1 MYYVIYFYFYPA
13 IGYYIADVTIL
24 ECSDGYD
31 KKKVIE
37 RIKNQLTDKNKELTI
52 GDDSVRIISYVDQF
66 YSLKDAE
73 AYIKENPIRPTL
85 YSFSIQWH
93 FTKKCNQHCVQ
104 CYLGSEQFD
113 GMLKESE
120 LTDSELKL
128 VVDNFYSFCY
138 EIQASPVFVL
148 TGGHPLLS
156 DKLEIILS
164 HIDNQYRKKGMLSNI
179 FILGNPQYIEEN
191 IEMLERYNIDSYQI
205 SLDGTEKMHD
215 EWRGKGSFAASMQAL
230 NILTKSTISPKI
242 MATLSKKNAE
252 DIIELYKYLCKNGAP
267 YFAYSRLVPNCS
279 ERSTDYFQEHFT
291 AIEYKDFLEKMFSVI
306 CEMKESGYKT
316 QFIFKDHL
324 WKPFLIEKGIW
335 DLDERYGKNRD
346 QELIYDGCH
355 INQDSLC
362 IGTNGNVYA
371 CMKTKSLLGNVKT
384 NTFEE
389 IYTSKQAEYFRDLDR
404 YESCSICKYKHYCRG
419 CHAVSYGVYGDFYKA
434 DPQCWIAESLR

>member
-66 YSLKDAE
+66 YSLIDAE

-215 EWRGKGSFAASMQAL
+215 EWR
-230 NILTKSTISPKI
+230 
-242 MATLSKKNAE
+242 
-252 DIIELYKYLCKNGAP
+252 
-267 YFAYSRLVPNCS
+267 
-279 ERSTDYFQEHFT
+279 
-291 AIEYKDFLEKMFSVI
+291 
-306 CEMKESGYKT
+306 
-316 QFIFKDHL
+316 
-324 WKPFLIEKGIW
+324 EKG
-335 DLDERYGKNRD
+335 
-346 QELIYDGCH
+346 H
-355 INQDSLC
+355 
-362 IGTNGNVYA
+362 
-371 CMKTKSLLGNVKT
+371 LL
-384 NTFEE
+384 
-389 IYTSKQAEYFRDLDR
+389 
-404 YESCSICKYKHYCRG
+404 
-419 CHAVSYGVYGDFYKA
+419 
-434 DPQCWIAESLR
+434 PQCRH